1 MIRNEGNRLR
11 LRKLRDWGVRVRFQA
26 ELGKLYEEASGC
38 GGEDV
43 EEAWKEF
50 QWPILAVTERVA
62 GRRRA
67 GKHRKATSWWSND
80 VKEAVKKEKVPI
92 LESPK

>member
-43 EEAWKEF
+43 ETVSSYPACNRVVVIDRVLPPVIIETWKPDDAHEY
-50 QWPILAVTERVA
+50 
-62 GRRRA
+62 
-67 GKHRKATSWWSND
+67 H
-80 VKEAVKKEKVPI
+80 
-92 LESPK
+92 ESHVCT